1 MGFGSLGSKQPVANR
16 EIEQR
21 VTRWFWLNASFILEA
36 GQTFLQILRAISAQ
50 AQLQDFPCC

>member
-21 VTRWFWLNASFILEA
+21 VTRWFWLNASFSIKRK
-36 GQTFLQILRAISAQ
+36 GRN
-50 AQLQDFPCC
+50 